1 MHRKGRNLLGA
12 MSVLVLLGVSSES
25 IWADPPAGYQES
37 QGETSETV
45 SDTKDKEYGI
55 ADVNTNLNIR
65 SGGGMEYSVIGKLP
79 RDAVCIIEGEE
90 NGWACIVSGDVR
102 GYVSSRYLLTGETA
116 REYAEEGQEENLTY
130 AHWIGSGAETAGA
143 GMDHTDSETTEPA
156 KETPDPEEEADV
168 PEDTSSQLEEEVSIP
183 EEEASISQEEI
194 TDPAEEEPAA
204 ETAGVAE
211 ASESIRS
218 QMVEFAE
225 QFLGNPYVWGGTSLT
240 DGADCSGFVQSIY
253 ANFGYSL
260 PRVSR
265 DQAQTG
271 TRISIEEAQPGDLIF
286 YARDGE
292 IYHVVMYIGDGQV
305 IHASSRETGIKISNI
320 YYDNAVWAVR
330 ILDE

>member
-37 QGETSETV
+37 QGETRETV

-90 NGWACIVSGDVR
+90 NGWACIISGDVR

-116 REYAEEGQEENLTY
+116 REYVEQGQEETLTY
-130 AHWIGSGAETAGA
+130 AHWTGSAAEPADTGI
-143 GMDHTDSETTEPA
+143 DNTVPESTEPEEEISA
-156 KETPDPEEEADV
+156 PEEEAGV
-168 PEDTSSQLEEEVSIP
+168 P
-183 EEEASISQEEI
+183 EEETSITQEEI
-194 TDPAEEEPAA
+194 TDPAEEEPSA
-204 ETAGVAE
+204 ETAGAAE
-211 ASESIRS
+211 ASESVRS

-271 TRISIEEAQPGDLIF
+271 TRIPIEEAQPGDLIF

-305 IHASSRETGIKISNI
+305 IHASSKETGIKISNI